1 VSADA
6 SAELGTR
13 AAVIMKDQTKS
24 TLPAAADELAP
35 SEATGTPPAT
45 FAIVGIGASA
55 GGLEAAT
62 QLLAHLPVETG
73 MAFVLVQHLDRKH
86 DSQARD
92 LLAKVTKMPV
102 IEARRGDRPAPN
114 QVFVIPSSA
123 DLTVVGGVFH
133 LVPRTEK
140 GGLHLPID
148 HFLRSLAAD
157 RPRQAIGVILSGTG
171 SDGSQGI
178 CEIKAGGGITFAQD
192 ESSARHGGMPSS
204 AVQTGM
210 VDFVLPPDAIA
221 REIARIARH
230 SFLVP
235 RAAANQDD
243 EQSFKSILARLRATT
258 QVDFS
263 LYRDTTIRRRMLR
276 RMALRSEDTLS
287 GYEQLLAREPAEIA
301 ALYRDLLIN
310 VTSFFRDPQVFE
322 VLKRS
327 VFPKILARITGD
339 EPVRVWVPG
348 CSTGQEAYSLA
359 IALLECLD
367 HQATSPRI
375 QIFATDISGSASLDK
390 ARAGFYSGKIEA
402 EVSPERLK
410 RFFDAEAE
418 GYRLHKRVR
427 DLCTFARQ
435 NVSADPPF
443 SHVDLISCRNVL
455 IYLGPRLQ
463 KSVLPT
469 FHYALRP
476 SGFLLLGPS
485 EAIGGFDE
493 LFVTVD
499 KQNKIFAKKPTLAA
513 PLLQFG
519 AKNPGGSLSSP
530 APSASQVLPGSALL
544 HKEADRILLS
554 RFSPAGVLVDDDL
567 EILQFRGRT
576 APYLEA
582 APGVAN
588 LNLLRMAS
596 ETMGLELKAAIE
608 EVRARGVAVRR
619 GGVRLRDERGVRE
632 IELEVFPVG
641 QPKPREAG
649 FLVLFHEAAAR
660 EARTDSDARDGLT
673 GEQREGS
680 YLRQELAAA
689 RDHLQSVLEE
699 HDAAKEELTS
709 ASEEIQSTNEEL
721 QSAVEE
727 LETAKEELQS
737 TNEQLTTVNEE
748 LASRNVDLVHANED
762 LLNFIVSADI
772 PIIVLGDD
780 LRIRRISAPAERI
793 LDLASADVG
802 LSIADIQLPI
812 EKIELEASIA
822 NVVRTGVPAAHEVRD
837 TKGRWRSLRLRP
849 YVTQAGK
856 TDGVV
861 MSLIDIHEIKTSE
874 QLLRHA
880 RKRAQM
886 TIDTIREP
894 FLVLDQD
901 LRIESMN
908 QAFARVF
915 KVVPHALVGCP
926 FFEIERGQWD
936 IPALRSL
943 LREIQDTDFS
953 FDDLEFEHEFAGL
966 GRRIMRLNAR
976 RVAEFAGEGH
986 RVLLAFW
993 DVTDSVDA
1001 RRHQA
1006 DHLKEVVDASASK
1019 DLFLATLSH
1028 ELRTPLNAILGWA
1041 QLLASGTLDAVE
1053 SDEALTAIRRGGRAQ
1068 AALIAD
1074 MLDVSRIVSGK
1085 LQLVLK
1091 PTDIRRD
1098 VENAVESLQPEARAK
1113 GITLSVSVDD
1123 SPCRVFADGTRLQQV
1138 VRNLVHNA
1146 VKFTPPGGSVD
1157 VTLCTKGDV
1166 FEVKVADTGIGIDPL
1181 FLPQIYDIFR
1191 QADST
1196 TTRTHSGL
1204 GLGLAISKNLVGLH
1218 KGTLTARSEGVGHGA
1233 TLTLTLP
1240 RCEESALPPAREPAV
1255 APAIPPHLG
1264 GLRAMVVDDDPDS
1277 LRLVAAALKVAG
1289 ALVTT
1294 AVSTD
1299 AALLAWS
1306 LARPELLVT
1315 DIAMP
1320 GRDGYSLL
1328 RAVRAI
1334 EAREGGK
1341 VPVLAVTAHATPA
1354 DRGNVEDVQFDAIL
1368 TKPIDTDELV
1378 RAVSDLVRR
1387 AR

>member
-1 VSADA
+1 MKHETKKASPASEDEITTRTTAETVADD
-6 SAELGTR
+6 S
-13 AAVIMKDQTKS
+13 
-24 TLPAAADELAP
+24 P
-35 SEATGTPPAT
+35 

-62 QLLAHLPVETG
+62 QLFAHLPADTG

-86 DSQARD
+86 DSQVRD
-92 LLAKVTKMPV
+92 ILAKVTKMPV
-102 IEARRGDRPAPN
+102 IEVRGGERPLPN
-114 QVFVIPSSA
+114 EVFVIPSSA
-123 DLTVVGGVFH
+123 DLTVVEGVFH
-133 LVPRTEK
+133 LVPRAETS
-140 GGLHLPID
+140 GLHLPID
-148 HFLRSLAAD
+148 LFLRSLADD
-157 RPRQAIGVILSGTG
+157 RPRRAIGVILSGTG
-171 SDGSQGI
+171 SDGSHGI

-192 ESSARHGGMPSS
+192 EGSARHESMPLS
-204 AVQTGM
+204 AVHTGM
-210 VDFVLPPDAIA
+210 VDFVLPPAAIA

-230 SFLVP
+230 SFLAP
-235 RAAANQDD
+235 RSVAGNQSD
-243 EQSFKSILARLRATT
+243 EPSFKNILARLRATT

-263 LYRDTTIRRRMLR
+263 LYRDTTIRRRLLR
-276 RMALRSEDTLS
+276 RMALRSQDTLAE
-287 GYEQLLAREPAEIA
+287 YEQLLTREPAEVT

-310 VTSFFRDPQVFE
+310 VTSFFRDPAVFE
-322 VLKRS
+322 VLKRV
-327 VFPKILARITGD
+327 VFPEILSRITGD
-339 EPVRVWVPG
+339 EAVRIWVPG

-367 HQATSPRI
+367 DQSASPRI

-390 ARAGFYSGKIEA
+390 ARIGFYSRKIES
-402 EVSPERLK
+402 EVSPERLE
-410 RFFDAEAE
+410 RFFDAEAD
-418 GYRLHKRVR
+418 GYSIHKSVR

-443 SHVDLISCRNVL
+443 SHLDLISCRNVL

-463 KSVLPT
+463 KAVLPT
-469 FHYALRP
+469 FHYALKP
-476 SGFLLLGPS
+476 NGFLLLGPS

-493 LFVTVD
+493 LFSTVD
-499 KQNKIFAKKPTLAA
+499 KQNKIFAKRATLVPHIVQFGSKDPRPTLSSHVPFPNAA
-513 PLLQFG
+513 
-519 AKNPGGSLSSP
+519 SV
-530 APSASQVLPGSALL
+530 ASTLL

-554 RFSPAGVLVDDDL
+554 HFTPAGVLVDDDL

-582 APGVAN
+582 SPGVAN
-588 LNLLRMAS
+588 LSLLRMAS
-596 ETMGLELKAAIE
+596 ETLGLELKTAID

-619 GGVRLRDERGVRE
+619 GGVRLRGDRGFRE
-632 IELEVFPVG
+632 IELEVLPVG
-641 QPKPREAG
+641 TPKSHEGG
-649 FLVLFHEAAAR
+649 FLILFHDTA
-660 EARTDSDARDGLT
+660 ARDGQTVSVASDGLSDV
-673 GEQREGS
+673 QREAA
-680 YLRQELAAA
+680 YLRQEVTAA

-709 ASEEIQSTNEEL
+709 ANEEIQSTNEEL

-737 TNEQLTTVNEE
+737 SNEELTTVNEE
-748 LASRNVDLVHANED
+748 LAARNVDLVHANED
-762 LLNFIVSADI
+762 LLNFIASADI
-772 PIIVLGDD
+772 PIVVLGDD
-780 LRIRRISAPAERI
+780 LRVRRISAPAERT
-793 LDLASADVG
+793 LKLVAADVG
-802 LSIADIQLPI
+802 RSIADIKLPI
-812 EKIELEASIA
+812 EKVALEKSIA
-822 NVVRTGVPAAHEVRD
+822 TVVQTGVPATHEVRD
-837 TKGRWRSLRLRP
+837 TNGRWLSLRLRP
-849 YVTQAGK
+849 YITQAGK
-856 TDGVV
+856 SDGIV

-901 LRIESMN
+901 LRVESMN

-915 KVVPHALVGCP
+915 KVGSNALVGSL

-936 IPALRSL
+936 IPALREL
-943 LREIQDTDFS
+943 LKEIQDTDSS
-953 FDDLEFEHEFAGL
+953 FEDLEFEHEFAGL
-966 GRRIMRLNAR
+966 GRRVMRLNAR
-976 RVAEFAGEGH
+976 RVMESAGEGH

-1001 RRHQA
+1001 RRHEA
-1006 DHLKEVVDASASK
+1006 HHLKEVVDASASK

-1041 QLLASGTLDAVE
+1041 QLLASGTLDVVE

-1085 LQLVLK
+1085 LNLVLK
-1091 PTDIRRD
+1091 PIDIRRD
-1098 VENAVESLQPEARAK
+1098 VQNAVESLQPDARSK
-1113 GITLSVSVDD
+1113 GVSLSVSVDG
-1123 SPCRVFADGTRLQQV
+1123 SPCRVSADGARLQQV

-1146 VKFTPPGGSVD
+1146 VKFTPSGGKVD
-1157 VTLCTKGDV
+1157 VTLRTKGDE
-1166 FEVKVADTGIGIDPL
+1166 FEVIVADTGIGIDPV
-1181 FLPQIYDIFR
+1181 FLPHIYDIFR

-1204 GLGLAISKNLVGLH
+1204 GLGLAISNNLVGLH
-1218 KGTLTARSEGVGHGA
+1218 NGTLEARSEGLGQGS

-1240 RCEESALPPAREPAV
+1240 RCEESVVPPASALGIGKASSPD
-1255 APAIPPHLG
+1255 LG
-1264 GLRAMVVDDDPDS
+1264 GLRAMVVDDDPAS
-1277 LRLVAAALKVAG
+1277 LRLVATALKVAG

-1294 AVSTD
+1294 AASTD
-1299 AALLAWS
+1299 VALLAWTRV
-1306 LARPELLVT
+1306 RPQILVT

-1334 EAREGGK
+1334 EVQGGGK
-1341 VPVLAVTAHATPA
+1341 IPVLAVTAHATPA
-1354 DRGNVEDVQFDAIL
+1354 DRGSVKDVEFDAIL

-1378 RAVSDLVRR
+1378 SIVSDLARR